1 MADLT
6 LGTALLG
13 GEGSRCSKDAARGLT
28 LLDAAIGAQGGRSID
43 VPVDPAPIAGSP
55 SEVDC
60 FTDAR
65 DASVGVWRLCW
76 KLALAPSTGMH
87 AVPVQAGML
96 PRKRRASA

>member
-1 MADLT
+1 MQATVYFLAAPDAQVRTCELAPHG
-6 LGTALLG
+6 LGVHI
-13 GEGSRCSKDAARGLT
+13 
-28 LLDAAIGAQGGRSID
+28 AIGAQGGRSID

-87 AVPVQAGML
+87 AVPVQVGML